1 VLVHDVPVHDV
12 LVHDV
17 PAAIAGMSN
26 AHRARRPQQGGLNF
40 DSAQIRSVS
49 GNVSLRGNVTMTA
62 AANADLGDVV
72 VSSGERTRVIFA
84 STLGTVFEWYD
95 FYLYVV
101 LAPAFAKLFFPPA
114 NDNAALLA
122 AFATYG
128 AGYVIR
134 PLGAVVFGRMGD
146 STGRKYTFLTTIVFM
161 GLATFCVG
169 LLPTFQDIGWLA
181 PALLVFLRLVQG
193 LAMGGEYGGAAIYV
207 AEYSDPGRR
216 GVSTSWIQATYVIGL
231 ILALGLLLICRS
243 ALGPDD
249 FARWGWRI
257 PFLASFILLIISV
270 YVRLRL
276 RETPVFQRLKD
287 EGKETKSPVAE
298 SFLHPMNSLSMILAV
313 FGAVGGASVVTITAN
328 FYTLFFLSTTM
339 QVDLDTTYV
348 ILIPVLT
355 VSILTYL
362 FFGWLSDK
370 IGRLKIILTGSLLAA
385 LTLFPLFHVLAV
397 AVNPDL
403 VRFQQETPVTVTVD
417 ESTCGLHVFIGPWT
431 KYSTCDHVGDILTR
445 SGVNFTKTNAPGAD
459 NVVVSVGGQTAGV
472 SGTDRP
478 AITRTLQS
486 ALVAAGYPGLSN
498 DRRGAGRSR
507 FRAETGR
514 HNEDKLH
521 SCRRCDIRSSCLR
534 RDAACALGGFS
545 CRAVS
550 GENPL
555 RLHVVS
561 LSDRLRLGR
570 RQRSAGGDRHCR
582 HDR

>member
-1 VLVHDVPVHDV
+1 
-12 LVHDV
+12 
-17 PAAIAGMSN
+17 
-26 AHRARRPQQGGLNF
+26 
-40 DSAQIRSVS
+40 
-49 GNVSLRGNVTMTA
+49 MTA

-231 ILALGLLLICRS
+231 ILALLLLLICRS
-243 ALGPDD
+243 ALGTDD

-486 ALVAAGYPGLSN
+486 ALVAAGYPGLSLKTTGGAQAGPVFEPKPADTTKIN
-498 DRRGAGRSR
+498 YILAGAAIFVLLAYGAMLHAPLGAFLVELFPARIRYVSMSFPYQIGYGWVGGNVPLVATAIVVMTGDIYSGLWYPVGVTAISVVIGVLFLRDRS
-507 FRAETGR
+507 
-514 HNEDKLH
+514 KL
-521 SCRRCDIRSSCLR
+521 
-534 RDAACALGGFS
+534 
-545 CRAVS
+545 
-550 GENPL
+550 
-555 RLHVVS
+555 S
-561 LSDRLRLGR
+561 LYR
-570 RQRSAGGDRHCR
+570 
-582 HDR
+582 